1 MNIDE
6 TKREF
11 TVELDGKKM
20 TGKWTKQL
28 EDDLMDYHGTNAV
41 DEITAAIKY
50 EIERVRIAKEI
61 DEKALREKSMQ
72 EKDDIPCV
80 DLTDKYISHMKK
92 TQQMRREIEAIV
104 HPLLSDPMDM
114 NGMYATTDKI
124 TKVFEKYYRT

>member
-6 TKREF
+6 TKREV

-20 TGKWTKQL
+20 TGKWDKQL
-28 EDDLMDYHGTNAV
+28 EDDLVKYHGTNAV
-41 DEITAAIKY
+41 DEIKAAIKY

-72 EKDDIPCV
+72 EKDDIPYV

-92 TQQMRREIEAIV
+92 TQQMRSEIEAIV
-104 HPLLSDPMDM
+104 HPLLEDPMDM
-114 NGMYATTDKI
+114 KGMYATTDKI
-124 TKVFEKYYRT
+124 MKVFEKYYKT

>member
-6 TKREF
+6 TKREV

-20 TGKWTKQL
+20 TGKWDKQL
-28 EDDLMDYHGTNAV
+28 EDDLVKYNGTNAV
-41 DEITAAIKY
+41 DEIKAAIKY

-92 TQQMRREIEAIV
+92 TQQMRADIESIV
-104 HPLLSDPMDM
+104 HPLLEDPMDM
-114 NGMYATTDKI
+114 KGMYAATDKI
-124 TKVFEKYYRT
+124 MKVFEKYYKT